1 MVTFDANDYIL
12 FYGRG
17 VDFWE
22 YNNISDRITRNKNFY
37 SKKNY
42 YWLTYGG
49 EPGKRMEIQQS

>member
-1 MVTFDANDYIL
+1 MVLLIQMIIIL

-22 YNNISDRITRNKNFY
+22 FNDVSDRITRNKNFY

-42 YWLTYGG
+42 YWLTFGG
-49 EPGKRMEIQQS
+49 EFR